1 MSTLLVRTSWRLI
14 ASLVAGALLLCQ
26 SVAWADDTE
35 ARSKTLVVASF
46 GGGLDQV
53 YKKVF
58 EPFEKEYGVTIRW
71 TPSSAAENLAKLK
84 ATKAKPEYDVALVE
98 NFILYA
104 GAVQGLFEPVDESI
118 VTHYRDLYPQVR
130 PLNNLGVPF
139 GLFYQGIFYRQDE
152 FTKRNWPAP
161 EHWSDL
167 FDPRYCDQI
176 GMLTPSVSDG
186 LRFLLILADGQTK
199 RMPEAIARL
208 ATLKKCIP
216 VLEPSAPKLE
226 EKVQLGEYTMGV
238 MGSIRAIPLMQ
249 RGYPIKFVL
258 PSEGTVAGYSAAAAV
273 KGAPNPKM
281 AQAFLN
287 WFLRPES
294 QQQLMKELFYTPTNR
309 TVTVPDDM
317 KKLGILDSEGIKGLV
332 PVDEEAIY
340 KNRAAWIRQTERA
353 MAQ

>member
-1 MSTLLVRTSWRLI
+1 MSTLFFRKPLRII
-14 ASLVAGALLLCQ
+14 AGLAACLLLPCHTT
-26 SVAWADDTE
+26 AWAQDNG

-53 YKKVF
+53 YKKVV

-84 ATKAKPEYDVALVE
+84 ATKAKPEYDIALVE

-118 VTHYRDLYPQVR
+118 VTNYRDLYPQVR

-152 FTKRNWPAP
+152 FAKRGWTAP

-167 FDPRYCDQI
+167 FEPRYCDQI

-186 LRFLLILADGQTK
+186 LRFLLILAEGQTK

-249 RGYPIKFVL
+249 RGYPINFVL

-281 AQAFLN
+281 AQEFLN

-309 TVTVPDDM
+309 LVTVPENM